1 MTRAKAALL
10 LALGS
15 LLACPI
21 SYGQGGFAPPEIA
34 IHQVRD
40 NIYLIRSGSSGNVTV
55 LISDDGV
62 ALVDSK
68 FDTDHDAIVELV
80 ASVTDQPIRYVI
92 NTHLH
97 GDHTGGNALMQ
108 QQGARVF
115 ASLNARLIMS
125 ETLGA
130 GLPDVTFDDYMRLY
144 LGDMPIDLYYLGRG
158 HTDGDIVVHLPDE
171 RIIIMGDLFALWGPY
186 ESVVH
191 YAAGGSARDWP
202 RTLDKALALDFETVI
217 PGHSGVTDRDEIEG
231 YRDYLLRLG
240 RTVREMNAA
249 DRSREDIQSVI
260 ESEFGWGRLS
270 MSLGLDG
277 IIVEMQ

>member
-1 MTRAKAALL
+1 
-10 LALGS
+10 
-15 LLACPI
+15 
-21 SYGQGGFAPPEIA
+21 
-34 IHQVRD
+34 
-40 NIYLIRSGSSGNVTV
+40 
-55 LISDDGV
+55 
-62 ALVDSK
+62 
-68 FDTDHDAIVELV
+68 
-80 ASVTDQPIRYVI
+80 
-92 NTHLH
+92 
-97 GDHTGGNALMQ
+97 
-108 QQGARVF
+108 
-115 ASLNARLIMS
+115 
-125 ETLGA
+125 
-130 GLPDVTFDDYMRLY
+130 
-144 LGDMPIDLYYLGRG
+144 
-158 HTDGDIVVHLPDE
+158 VHLPDE